1 MLLAIFDDL
10 SSFTVFAAGH
20 GGPENR
26 EKRHECSADTATVSA
41 ADGHP
46 ETRRSIGHGGPA
58 CARPGSCEQAA
69 LVAGR
74 VGRVGPSGGV
84 EVADEF
90 KLFKFASKTENS
102 ESNCSTIFC
111 C

>member
-20 GGPENR
+20 GGPDGR
-26 EKRHECSADTATVSA
+26 DQRHECSADTATVSA
-41 ADGHP
+41 ADGPLGRRGRSFTPEALHIICSISRTFYANP

-74 VGRVGPSGGV
+74 VGRVGPSGGGR
-84 EVADEF
+84 
-90 KLFKFASKTENS
+90 
-102 ESNCSTIFC
+102 
-111 C
+111 